1 MFDGDKFNA
10 NSLNLPAFCLPHNHV
25 IKRLAS
31 VTKQN
36 MGFKKQIREKVA

>member
-1 MFDGDKFNA
+1 MFYGGKFNA
-10 NSLNLPAFCLPHNHV
+10 NSLNLPAFCSSHNHV

-31 VTKQN
+31 MTKQN